1 MLGDEAVDGGL
12 EIDDRGKN
20 SAFQPSFGESSE
32 EALDGVEPGTGRR
45 CEVKGEARVP
55 VEPFA
60 HLGMFVRGIIV
71 EDHMHA
77 LAGGRGGIDGVQE
90 NDELLMPVA
99 GHVSPDHRAI
109 EDVERGE
116 QRCGAVAF
124 VIMGHRA
131 KPPFLERQTRLG
143 PVKRLDLA
151 LSVEGR
157 DDGMGGRIDIES
169 DRVMEFIREAGI
181 VGDILQLLDAPG
193 ECDLPRFA
201 KGGALG

>member
-1 MLGDEAVDGGL
+1 MQ
-12 EIDDRGKN
+12 
-20 SAFQPSFGESSE
+20 AF
-32 EALDGVEPGTGRR
+32 A
-45 CEVKGEARVP
+45 
-55 VEPFA
+55 
-60 HLGMFVRGIIV
+60 
-71 EDHMHA
+71 
-77 LAGGRGGIDGVQE
+77 GVQE
-90 NDELLMPVA
+90 YDELLMPVA
-99 GHVSPDHRAI
+99 DHVSPDHRAI
-109 EDVERGE
+109 ENVERDE
-116 QRCGAVAF
+116 QRRGVA
-124 VIMGHRA
+124 IMGHRA

-201 KGGALG
+201 KGGALGMTAEQVGALGGHVDAVRALRQAQGERTNSNLRSS